1 MQMELEAL
9 TTAEPASEP
18 VVYTA
23 AESDSDDNLDEVE
36 LNEDPSEARNLDLA
50 PLPATNVKNYARK
63 IPDTLQ
69 ELAPLPATN
78 ITNYA
83 RRIPAS

>member
-18 VVYTA
+18 VVCAA

-36 LNEDPSEARNLDLA
+36 LNEDPPEARNLD
-50 PLPATNVKNYARK
+50 
-63 IPDTLQ
+63 
-69 ELAPLPATN
+69 LAPLPATN

-83 RRIPAS
+83 RRIPAT